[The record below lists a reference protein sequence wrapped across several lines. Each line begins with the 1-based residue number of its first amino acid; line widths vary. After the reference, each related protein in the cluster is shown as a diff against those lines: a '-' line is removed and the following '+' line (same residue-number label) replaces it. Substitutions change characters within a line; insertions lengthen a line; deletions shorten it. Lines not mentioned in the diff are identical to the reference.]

1 MPSAGTKKFGMAEF
15 IFLLSV
21 LILVVIVALPVVL
34 IFWTSFIVDGHLNM
48 KAVMDTIMQEETFQA
63 LKMSIMIAACVTV
76 TCTFVGTLFAWL
88 VTRTDLPSKRR

>member
-63 LKMSIMIAACVTV
+63 LK
-76 TCTFVGTLFAWL
+76 
-88 VTRTDLPSKRR
+88 

>member
-1 MPSAGTKKFGMAEF
+1 MPSAGAKKFGMAEI

-48 KAVMDTIMQEETFQA
+48 QAVMNTIMQEETFQA
-63 LKMSIMIAACVTV
+63 LKMSIMIAACVT
-76 TCTFVGTLFAWL
+76 F
-88 VTRTDLPSKRR
+88 PSRRR